1 MALLQVVKSQIVITM
16 VQYSKYQL
24 VHDSLDNN
32 KLIDDLLI
40 PE

>member
-1 MALLQVVKSQIVITM
+1 MITGSEITDC
-16 VQYSKYQL
+16 YHNGTIFQL

-40 PE
+40 PDRGW